1 LLTSTFDGRYGV
13 DAMYTAARFAD
24 RLSTHAAVEQL
35 VQAGFARDELSIA
48 MSEEA
53 YDREF
58 GASSVRSS
66 GVSGVT
72 TLRTPNPGG
81 ILIALVAGVKPVDRE
96 GTTLRIAG
104 PLLDVVQRTR
114 DLPAALG
121 ELGANAAEA
130 GVIRDGI
137 LSGQLVVG
145 VHASDD
151 RAALARQVLE
161 LTGGLATQAA

>member
-1 LLTSTFDGRYGV
+1 
-13 DAMYTAARFAD
+13 MYTAARFAD

-48 MSEEA
+48 MSEA
-53 YDREF
+53 TYDREF
-58 GASSVRSS
+58 GAGSVRSS

-72 TLRTPNPGG
+72 SLRTPNPGG
-81 ILIALVAGVKPVDRE
+81 ILIALVAGVKVVERE
-96 GTTLRIAG
+96 GTTLRVVG
-104 PLLDVVQRTR
+104 PLLDIVQRTP

-121 ELGANAAEA
+121 ELGADAAEA
-130 GVIRDGI
+130 GVIREGLLDGQI
-137 LSGQLVVG
+137 VVG
-145 VHASDD
+145 VHAGDD